1 MSSSTVTSSSSKVHY
16 GQCELDSHTDTIVA
30 GNNCLLLSYI
40 VKECSVVPYREGYE
54 STDNVPIAN
63 VDTAW

>member
-16 GQCELDSHTDTIVA
+16 GQCELDSHADTIVA
-30 GNNCLLLSYI
+30 GKKCIVLSYTG
-40 VKECSVVPYREGYE
+40 KECSVVPYQDGYE

-63 VDTAW
+63 VATA